1 MKKVITG
8 ITTTGTITLGN
19 YIGAIK
25 PMLELQDESEMY
37 MFVADLHALVTPGN
51 AKDLRERISNASA
64 LYFACGF
71 DSNKTTIFIQSEV
84 PAHPQLA
91 WILGCNTTIGE
102 LSRMTQ
108 FKDKSQAKKSSN
120 GTETIPTGL
129 LTYPTLMAADILLY
143 DINIVPVG
151 KDQKQHIEL
160 TRNIATRMN
169 NKYGK
174 DLFTIPEEY
183 TTTVSAKIMDLQD
196 PTKKMSKSSDNLKS
210 FISLLDSPELAKKKI
225 NSAVTDSENLI
236 KYDPENK
243 PGVSNLI
250 TIYSSLKNMEIEE
263 VVKHF
268 ENQNYGVLKFEVG
281 QVVGELLADIQ
292 SKFIKLVGTKELREL
307 LDKGKNRA
315 NEIANKKLKFIQEKI
330 GL

>member
-1 MKKVITG
+1 MKKIITG

-25 PMLELQDESEMY
+25 PMLDLQNDNEMF
-37 MFVADLHALVTPGN
+37 MFIADLHALVTPSD
-51 AKDLRERISNASA
+51 AKDLRLRISNASA
-64 LYFACGF
+64 IYFACGF
-71 DSNKTTIFIQSEV
+71 DPKRTTVFIQSEV
-84 PAHPQLA
+84 PAHTQLA
-91 WILGCNTTIGE
+91 WILNCHTTIGE

-108 FKDKSQAKKSSN
+108 FKDKSAKKSSN
-120 GTETIPTGL
+120 GTETVPTGL

-143 DINIVPVG
+143 DIDLVPVG

-174 DLFTIPEEY
+174 DLFTLPKEY
-183 TTTVSAKIMDLQD
+183 TNDVTAKIMDLQD
-196 PTKKMSKSSDNLKS
+196 PTKKMSKSSDNQKS
-210 FISLLDSPELAKKKI
+210 FISLLDKPEVARKKI
-225 NSAVTDSENLI
+225 NSSVTDSENLI
-236 KYDPENK
+236 KYDPVNK

-250 TIYSSLKNMEIEE
+250 TIYSALKNEKIDD

-268 ENQNYGVLKFEVG
+268 DGKNYGVLKSEVAD
-281 QVVGELLADIQ
+281 VVCELLENIQ
-292 SKFIKLVGTKELREL
+292 TKFNTLVGTKELRDL
-307 LDKGKNRA
+307 LDRGKQRA
-315 NEIANKKLKFIQEKI
+315 TEISNKKLKLINEKI

>member
-25 PMLELQDESEMY
+25 PMLELQDQSEMY

-51 AKDLRERISNASA
+51 AKDLRERINNASA

-71 DSNKTTIFIQSEV
+71 DPKKTTVFIQSEV
-84 PAHPQLA
+84 PAHAQLA

-108 FKDKSQAKKSSN
+108 FKDKSQAKKASN

-143 DINIVPVG
+143 DINVIPVG
-151 KDQKQHIEL
+151 RDQKQHIEL

-196 PTKKMSKSSDNLKS
+196 PSKKMSKSSANLKS
-210 FISLLDSPELAKKKI
+210 FISLLDSPEAAKKKI

-250 TIYSSLKNMEIEE
+250 TIYSSLKNMKIED
-263 VVKHF
+263 VVKYF
-268 ENQNYGVLKFEVG
+268 DGQNYGVLKAEVG
-281 QVVGELLADIQ
+281 QVVADLLISIQ
-292 SKFIKLVGTKELREL
+292 TKFNDLVGTKELRHL
-307 LDKGKNRA
+307 LDKGRDHA
-315 NEIANKKLKFIQEKI
+315 NFVANKKLKLVNEKI